1 MNIYIVTDS
10 AVAGFGRVRQSLS
23 VTSLGFRTLL
33 STAKCYR
40 FGATLTT
47 AVSGAI
53 TPAGSA
59 QFSGYASR
67 TTIPKY
73 TCTLPAGRIYPDY
86 RLVLSETERSRPVC
100 NHFRFYIQIER
111 IDHSSARHK
120 LIQSRNFKRISQI
133 YWGHRGTRHK
143 QSIHNNVIIN
153 L

>member
-1 MNIYIVTDS
+1 M
-10 AVAGFGRVRQSLS
+10 AGFGRVRQSLS

-33 STAKCYR
+33 STAKCHS

-47 AVSGAI
+47 AVSGVM

-73 TCTLPAGRIYPDY
+73 TCTLPAGGIYPGY
-86 RLVLSETERSRPVC
+86 RLVLSETERSLPIC

-111 IDHSSARHK
+111 IDRSSARHE
-120 LIQSRNFKRISQI
+120 LIQSGNFIRISQI
-133 YWGHRGTRHK
+133 YWGHQGTRHK
-143 QSIHNNVIIN
+143 QNIHDNVIIN